1 MSVQSI
7 EDRVQYKMSMAFTN
21 IDAYLRSVLEK
32 LHRDEGI
39 LVSDAFNMETM
50 NHLWQSLRA
59 QMDNLGYRDAILEQL
74 TGLEQLHYEIQRQAG
89 EMGLPDQFSHKSQRM
104 ISILIQGADAE
115 LTQVANQASE
125 QVGQILRRAAMGGVD
140 LSDML
145 LDIQKKLNIHRAQ
158 AQTLITTTLHSFNSH
173 MLVSHAKEVGIEW
186 FAYLGPLDEVTRPWC
201 EQWVERRGTLE
212 MFEATSKMWGREN
225 HPVGIAAWRGGWNC
239 RHHLTPLVGNA
250 IKKYPIGPE
259 DATVRT
265 RILAELGISGSA
277 YTQKEILESIVEGQ
291 VI

>member
-50 NHLWQSLRA
+50 NNLWQSLRA
-59 QMDNLGYRDAILEQL
+59 QMEAFGYRDAVLEQL
-74 TGLEQLHYEIQRQAG
+74 AGLEKLHYEIQQEAG
-89 EMGLPDQFSHKSQRM
+89 QLGLPDQFSQKSQRM

-115 LTQVANQASE
+115 LTQVANMASE

-140 LSDML
+140 FSDML

-173 MLVSHAKEVGIEW
+173 MLVEHAKEAGVVYY
-186 FAYLGPLDEVTRPWC
+186 AYLGPDDSVTREFC
-201 EQWVERRGTLE
+201 DHWVGMKGTLE
-212 MFEATSKMWGREN
+212 QFEETAHRWGREK
-225 HPVGIAAWRGGWNC
+225 HPAGIAAWRGGWNC
-239 RHHLTPLVGNA
+239 RHRLVPLMGEA
-250 IKKYPIGPE
+250 IKKYPQGPRE
-259 DATVRT
+259 
-265 RILAELGISGSA
+265 GI
-277 YTQKEILESIVEGQ
+277 
-291 VI
+291 